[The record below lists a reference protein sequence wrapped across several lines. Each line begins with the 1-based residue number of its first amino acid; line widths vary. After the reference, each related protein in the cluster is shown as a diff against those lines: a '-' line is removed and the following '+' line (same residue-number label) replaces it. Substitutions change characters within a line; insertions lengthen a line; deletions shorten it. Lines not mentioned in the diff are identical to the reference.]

1 MDTLY
6 KYQQDKI
13 EKQEVTIKTQKEIIE
28 DLQQVI
34 AILEDKLNLAYL
46 ENTIL
51 RSEIEYDV
59 HTEQVKMEL

>member
-1 MDTLY
+1 MLDNEMMKLLEN
-6 KYQQDKI
+6 KDK
-13 EKQEVTIKTQKEIIE
+13 TIKTQKEIIE